1 VTREEL
7 LQDLNYARTLA
18 EEGRHAPLIGG
29 AYLVLFGVLLAVCYA
44 AQFYILTSDTLPPD
58 YAGFLWMGFGACAA
72 IGVMALRGRTQRMPG
87 VTSVGNKAERIVW
100 NGVAIAIMVVVAG
113 TVLRS
118 IFSDNFGATDAIMA
132 AGFGL
137 YGVAL
142 FLSAGL
148 SGHTWLRAFA
158 WLAWSVSGTLWYFMG
173 EPWAYIVAAIGSILV
188 LLVPGVIMMRGE
200 PSKVV

>member
-1 VTREEL
+1 MTREEL

-44 AQFYILTSDTLPPD
+44 AQFYILTSDTLPPA

-100 NGVAIAIMVVVAG
+100 NGVAIAIMPADLTSDADRAMVEEACVRIPG
-113 TVLRS
+113 FRFWS
-118 IFSDNFGATDAIMA
+118 ITPVHPATRR
-132 AGFGL
+132 F
-137 YGVAL
+137 
-142 FLSAGL
+142 
-148 SGHTWLRAFA
+148 
-158 WLAWSVSGTLWYFMG
+158 
-173 EPWAYIVAAIGSILV
+173 
-188 LLVPGVIMMRGE
+188 
-200 PSKVV
+200 